1 MSIMKKKRKSEA
13 SREAGLEIGLIL
25 ARNLLKSNHLHYGY
39 WPADLEV
46 HFSNLRKA
54 QENYATF
61 LLSHIPTN
69 VRRVL
74 DVGCGSG
81 QLAETL
87 VDTGR
92 HVDCVS
98 PSAYLN
104 AQARQLLGDRSRVFD
119 GPYERFETADRYDL
133 ILFSESFQYVNPE
146 QAVEKSL
153 RLLASP
159 GYLLICDFFRKDV
172 PGRSPIGGG
181 HLLDRLYGTLG
192 AHPLEILEDL
202 DLTSETAPTLDV
214 ADCLLR
220 DVLHP
225 TIHLGERL
233 LSDRHPLAT
242 RILKW
247 SFRRRI
253 DKIHTKYFSGARTG
267 EAFRKYKSY
276 RLLLCRKA
284 DGGPAQPS
292 AATPP
297 ERLPFDALEPEPQ
310 QPQMPSHIQILED
323 RS

>member
-1 MSIMKKKRKSEA
+1 MKKRRKSEV
-13 SREAGLEIGLIL
+13 SRDVGLEIGLIL

-39 WPADLEV
+39 WPGGLEV
-46 HFSNLRKA
+46 HFTNLRTA
-54 QENYATF
+54 QENYASL
-61 LLSHIPTN
+61 LLSHVPPG

-81 QLAETL
+81 QLAKMLTHA
-87 VDTGR
+87 GC
-92 HVDCVS
+92 HVDCIS
-98 PSAYLN
+98 PSPCLN
-104 AQARQLLGDRSRVFD
+104 AQARLLLGDGSCVFD
-119 GPYERFETADRYDL
+119 GLYEQFETSNRYAL
-133 ILFSESFQYVNPE
+133 ILFSESVQYVNPE

-172 PGRSPIGGG
+172 PGKSPIGGG
-181 HLLDRLYGTLG
+181 HMLDKFYRTLG
-192 AHPLEILEDL
+192 AHRLEILEDL
-202 DLTSETAPTLDV
+202 DLTGEVAPTLDV

-253 DKIHTKYFSGARTG
+253 DKLHTKYFTGARTG

-284 DGGPAQPS
+284 GGEPVQPS
-292 AATPP
+292 ATTHP
-297 ERLPFDALEPEPQ
+297 ERLPFDAMEPEPQ

>member
-1 MSIMKKKRKSEA
+1 MRRKRKRRNEA

-39 WPADLEV
+39 WPTGLEV
-46 HFSNLRKA
+46 HFSNLGIA
-54 QENYATF
+54 QENYASL
-61 LLSHIPTN
+61 LLSHVPAG
-69 VRRVL
+69 VRTVL
-74 DVGCGSG
+74 DVGCGAG
-81 QLAETL
+81 QLAKMLT
-87 VDTGR
+87 DAGYQ
-92 HVDCVS
+92 VDCVS
-98 PSAYLN
+98 PSPHLN
-104 AQARQLLGDRSRVFD
+104 TQARRLLGDGSRVFD
-119 GPYERFETADRYDL
+119 GPYEQFKTPNQYDL

-146 QAVEKSL
+146 QAVERSL

-159 GYLLICDFFRKDV
+159 GYLMICDFFRKDV

-181 HLLDRLYGTLG
+181 HLLDRLYRAVA

-233 LSDRHPLAT
+233 LGDRHPLAT

-247 SFRRRI
+247 SFRTRI
-253 DKIHTKYFSGARTG
+253 DKIHTKYFTGARTG

-276 RLLLCRKA
+276 RLLLCRQA
-284 DGGPAQPS
+284 GGEPVQPPAPTHS
-292 AATPP
+292 
-297 ERLPFDALEPEPQ
+297 ERLPFDALTP
-310 QPQMPSHIQILED
+310 PSRGDVPLHLQLLED
-323 RS
+323 DS